1 LILAE
6 FISLHKELLMVRRVI
21 KWMFLLVPILLW
33 LSLVGSCIYK
43 QHRTDQLMKE
53 ADGLVWGDGSDRLIV
68 HVNKER
74 IGEEYHY
81 LIQIMKPD
89 GKVSHES
96 EMVIDH
102 DMWGGG
108 LVKAINAD
116 EDAGLE
122 VVAWGAHE
130 AKTSFYLDYSRGIVQ
145 RKSFSQAST
154 EMKTLVREWYEAH
167 VTDSAGIFFL
177 FFPLVG
183 YYFLFGLI
191 SLVVRL
197 LRRKKSESTAKSRS

>member
-1 LILAE
+1 
-6 FISLHKELLMVRRVI
+6 MD
-21 KWMFLLVPILLW
+21 
-33 LSLVGSCIYK
+33 K
-43 QHRTDQLMKE
+43 QHRTDQLMQE
-53 ADGLVWGDGSDRLIV
+53 ADGLVWGDGSDRLTV
-68 HVNKER
+68 HVKEEL

-81 LIQIMKPD
+81 LIQVMKPD
-89 GKVSHES
+89 GEVFRES

-108 LVKAINAD
+108 LVRAINAD

-145 RKSFSQAST
+145 KKSFSQAST
-154 EMKTLVREWYEAH
+154 EVKTLVREWYEAH
-167 VTDSAGIFFL
+167 VTDSAGVLFL
-177 FFPLVG
+177 FFPMVG

-191 SLVVRL
+191 LLVVRL
-197 LRRKKSESTAKSRS
+197 LRRRKSESTAKNRL